1 MQVYEL
7 VHIKTNMWFDVDR
20 TIAIIGGTGSQ
31 GFGLALRWLKAGEY
45 VIIGSRFRDK
55 AQAKADEAREILGR
69 GIRVEGSSNDE
80 AASRADIIVLTVP
93 FEAQL
98 SIVKRIKPYLS
109 DGKILVDVTVPLA
122 SSIGGD
128 PWRILHPWDGSAAE
142 QAARYAPRG
151 VRVVSAFHTI
161 SSDILCDIDSEVD
174 CDVLICGDDRE
185 AKRIVA
191 ELAEEIPGVR
201 AVDCGPLENSR
212 LTESLA
218 PLMIYLCRSYGVKAV
233 GIRIIGIPTLRQV

>member
-7 VHIKTNMWFDVDR
+7 VYVKTNIWFDMGRV
-20 TIAIIGGTGSQ
+20 IAIIGGTGSQ
-31 GFGLALRWLKAGEY
+31 GFGLALRWLKAGEH
-45 VIIGSRFRDK
+45 VIIGSRFREK
-55 AQAKADEAREILGR
+55 AQAKADEARRILGR
-69 GIRVEGSSNDE
+69 DIIVEGSSNDE
-80 AASRADIIVLTVP
+80 AASKADIVVLTVP
-93 FEAQL
+93 FEAQI
-98 SIVKRIKPYLS
+98 SILKRIRPYLS

-142 QAARYAPRG
+142 QAVRYVPKS

-161 SSDILCDIDSEVD
+161 SSDMLYDIDSEVD
-174 CDVLICGDDRE
+174 CDVLICGDDME

-201 AVDCGPLENSR
+201 AIDCGPLENSR
-212 LTESLA
+212 LTESLV
-218 PLMIYLCRSYGVKAV
+218 PLMIYLCKSYHVKTV
-233 GIRIIGIPTLRQV
+233 GIRITGIP